1 MVCTIFVAGDL
12 SYDYDTLL
20 FMNLVVSDSTPAKC
34 PLCNTLNPIAYTRG
48 RVKGVVSYT
57 LYGCSA
63 CTVEFWWPL
72 KNPGASW
79 YERDERY
86 ADRNADPILKPN
98 EKHIGVMDFLKG
110 KKAGRVLD
118 VGCGVGNFLALAKER
133 GWECWGIDFDK
144 DAIAAGKRA
153 YELENLSVA
162 DLAKF
167 AHIHPELQF
176 NLITFFDVFEHLD
189 NHNEFLALV
198 RNMLT
203 PGGSIALS
211 VPYRHGWRWLM
222 PHDLPPRH
230 LTRWDEHSL
239 ENIFSRHGFRI
250 QMVRYVPASLYFI
263 VLKLKSRYGMWT
275 SFGLVKKMKAA
286 EVRNVNEQFSY
297 RKPPLRIRLV
307 GLLAKA
313 KDMLFFGTPA
323 LILWLM
329 LLPTRKRYTDFY
341 IVAGSDANSFQ

>member
-1 MVCTIFVAGDL
+1 MHL
-12 SYDYDTLL
+12 NY
-20 FMNLVVSDSTPAKC
+20 C
-34 PLCNTLNPIAYTRG
+34 PLCDTEKTSMPIEHFVDAKCTYA
-48 RVKGVVSYT
+48 
-57 LYGCSA
+57 LYECGFCKA
-63 CTVEFWWPL
+63 QFWEPF
-72 KNPGASW
+72 KNPGAAW
-79 YERDERY
+79 YESDERY

-98 EKHIGVMDFLKG
+98 EKHIGVMDFLKRG
-110 KKAGRVLD
+110 KTGRVLD
-118 VGCGVGNFLALAKER
+118 VGCGVGNFLALARER

-144 DAIAAGKRA
+144 DAIAAGKRV
-153 YELENLSVA
+153 YGLENLFVA
-162 DLAKF
+162 DLVEF
-167 AHIHPELQF
+167 AHTHPELKF
-176 NLITFFDVFEHLD
+176 DLITFFDVFEHLD

-198 RNMLT
+198 KNMLT

-211 VPYRHGWRWLM
+211 VPYRRGWRWLM

-239 ENIFSRHGFRI
+239 ENIFSKHGFRI
-250 QMVRYVPASLYFI
+250 QMLRYVPASFYFI
-263 VLKLKSRYGMWT
+263 TLKLKSRYGMWT